1 MLNTFYMIRFITL
14 LLCLSLFSFNG
25 EAQKSSKSNLAKM
38 PSKDS
43 LDPGLFSTF
52 KFRSLGPA
60 LTSGRIADIAVNPVN
75 SSEYYVA
82 AASGGVWKTTN
93 RGINFDP
100 IFDGQGSYSIACLS
114 IDPKNPNVIWVGTG
128 ENNNQRSVSYGDG
141 VYKSEDGGKSWKN
154 MGLKMSEHIGRIA
167 IDPSDPDI
175 VFVAAY
181 GPVWS
186 SGGERGIYKTTDG
199 GKTWKQVLFVSE
211 HTGFNEVMIDPRNTK
226 IVYAAA
232 HQRQRK
238 VFTYIGGGPESALY
252 KSTDGGQNWA
262 KLNSGLPSG
271 DLGRI
276 GLNYFP
282 GNPDVLYAVIEAQEG
297 NGGVYRSL
305 DRGASWEKRSNYST
319 SGNYY
324 QKIYCDPKDMD
335 KIFVMNTYLGIS
347 KDGGKSFGILG
358 EKNKHIDNHAI
369 WIDPDNTQHYLVGC
383 DGGLYETYDGGQ
395 NWDFKPNL
403 PVTQFYKVATDNSF
417 PFYQIHG
424 GTQDNFSIGGPSRTL
439 SANGIMSSDWYFTSI
454 GDGFE
459 TQVDPTNPEII
470 YAQSQ
475 YGGLVRFD
483 KKSGEMLDIKP
494 IEGENE
500 QAYRWNWDAP
510 LLLSAFDSKRLYF
523 GANKLFR
530 SDDRGNS
537 WKAISSDLSRQ
548 LDRNKFKV
556 MGKVWSVDAIAK
568 NGSTDIYG
576 NLTSIAESR
585 LDENILWVGTDDGL
599 IHQTTDGGK
608 TWNAI
613 DNIPGV
619 PERSYVHQIIA
630 SQYDKN
636 SAYVAFNHHRY
647 GDFHPYLYKTTDGGK
662 TWKAIQSNLPE
673 RGSVYCVAEDHVNK
687 DLLFAGTE
695 FGVFCSVDGGAKWFQ
710 LKSGLPTIAV
720 RDLEIQKRENDLVL
734 ATFGRGFY
742 VLDDYSP
749 LRQLNN
755 SVLDQA
761 AYIFPVKDS
770 WMYLESLPLG
780 VRGKGFQGER
790 FFTSPNPKP
799 AAVFTYYLK
808 EDLKTLREK
817 RQELEKEK
825 LKKGEDFYYPSLD
838 SLRIEDEQEK
848 PHLLLTI
855 SDQNGQVVRRI
866 KTTAKKGI
874 NRINWDFRVSAF
886 APIDFN
892 SFDESFV
899 FSSKESGYMALPGTY
914 KLSLSKYEDGN
925 YKDLGVSANFVV
937 KSLNTSSLP
946 EADKLAINQFS
957 RKLGE
962 LRRASAAADAYR
974 AELETKLNYFKQA
987 VIETPGLSTDISTS
1001 IKSLDM
1007 RLNKV
1012 NIQFNGDASRSKREF
1027 ETLPSI
1033 NGRIGGMVY
1042 GLWSTSSAPTQSYF
1056 NSYQLASKQFASVL
1070 DELKLIDQEVRKLEN
1085 ELEKKKTPYTPGRL
1099 PDWKQD

>member
-1 MLNTFYMIRFITL
+1 MIRFFSL
-14 LLCLSLFSFNG
+14 LLCFLIVLPSDGNTQKNKKNIQEKQPVKDTIDPSLLSAFR
-25 EAQKSSKSNLAKM
+25 
-38 PSKDS
+38 
-43 LDPGLFSTF
+43 
-52 KFRSLGPA
+52 FRSLGPA
-60 LTSGRIADIAVNPVN
+60 LTSGRIADIAVNPFN
-75 SSEYYVA
+75 ASEYYVA

-93 RGINFDP
+93 KGVSFDP
-100 IFDGQGSYSIACLS
+100 IFDSQGSYSIGCIS

-128 ENNNQRSVSYGDG
+128 ENNNQRSVAYGDG
-141 VYKSEDGGKSWKN
+141 IYKSEDGGKTWKN
-154 MGLKMSEHIGRIA
+154 MGLKQSEHIGRIA
-167 IDPSDPDI
+167 IDPSDPNI
-175 VFVAAY
+175 VYVAAY
-181 GPVWS
+181 GPLWS
-186 SGGERGIYKTTDG
+186 SGGERGIYKTMDG
-199 GKTWKQVLFVSE
+199 GKTWKQILFVSE
-211 HTGFNEVMIDPRNTK
+211 HTGFNEVMLDPRYPN
-226 IVYAAA
+226 ILYAAA

-252 KSTDGGQNWA
+252 KSQDAGQTWE
-262 KLNSGLPSG
+262 KLSNGLPSG

-282 GNPDVLYAVIEAQEG
+282 GNPDVLYAVVEAQEG
-297 NGGVYRSL
+297 NGGLYRSM
-305 DRGASWEKRSNYST
+305 DRGASWEKRSGYST

-324 QKIYCDPKDMD
+324 QKIYCDPKDVD

-358 EKNKHIDNHAI
+358 EKNKHIDNHAL
-369 WIDPDNTQHYLVGC
+369 WIDPEQTSHYLVGC
-383 DGGLYETYDGGQ
+383 DGGLYESYDGGQ

-417 PFYQIHG
+417 PFYQVHG

-459 TQVDPTNPEII
+459 TQVDPEQPEII

-475 YGGLVRFD
+475 YGGLVRYD

-494 IEGENE
+494 IEGEQE
-500 QAYRWNWDAP
+500 KAYRWNWDAP
-510 LLLSAFDSKRLYF
+510 LLISAFDHKRLYF

-537 WKAISSDLSRQ
+537 WKAISGDLSRQ
-548 LDRNKFKV
+548 LDRNKLKV

-576 NLTSIAESR
+576 NLTSIAESN
-585 LDENILWVGTDDGL
+585 LDENMLWVGTDDGL
-599 IHQTTDGGK
+599 IHVTSDGGK
-608 TWNAI
+608 NWTLI
-613 DNIPGV
+613 DHIPGV

-636 SAYVAFNHHRY
+636 TAYVAFNHHRY

-662 TWKAIQSNLPE
+662 SWKAIQNNLPE
-673 RGSVYCVAEDHVNK
+673 RGSVYSIAEDHVNK
-687 DLLFAGTE
+687 DLLFTGTE
-695 FGVFCSVDGGAKWFQ
+695 FGVFCSLDGGMKWLP

-720 RDLEIQKRENDLVL
+720 RDIAIQKRENDLVL

-749 LRQLNN
+749 LRQLNK
-755 SVLDQA
+755 STTEKQ

-770 WMYLESLPLG
+770 WMYLESMPLG

-790 FFTSPNPKP
+790 FFTASNPKP
-799 AAVFTYYLK
+799 GAVFTYYLK
-808 EDLKTLREK
+808 EDIKTLREK
-817 RQELEKEK
+817 RQESEKEK
-825 LKKGEDFYYPSLD
+825 SKKGEDLYYPNSD

-855 SDQNGQVVRRI
+855 TDQNGQVVRRL
-866 KTTAKKGI
+866 KTAPKKGI
-874 NRINWDFRVSAF
+874 NRITWDFRVASF

-899 FSSKESGYMALPGTY
+899 FSSKEGGYMALPGNY
-914 KLSLSKYEDGN
+914 KLTLSKYEDGTYSPLN
-925 YKDLGVSANFVV
+925 ASESFVV
-937 KSLNTSSLP
+937 KTLHTSSLP

-957 RKLGE
+957 KKLGE
-962 LRRASAAADAYR
+962 LRRASAATDAYR
-974 AELETKLNYFKQA
+974 NELETKVNYFKQA

-1001 IKSLDM
+1001 ITSIEM

-1012 NIQFNGDASRSKREF
+1012 HVQLNGDASLSKREF

-1042 GLWSTSSAPTQSYF
+1042 GLWSTTSAPTQSYL
-1056 NSYQLASKQFASVL
+1056 NSYQLASKQFAAVL
-1070 DELKLIDQEVRKLEN
+1070 EEMKSIEQEIRKLDII
-1085 ELEKKKTPYTPGRL
+1085 LEKSKTPYTPGRL
-1099 PDWKQD
+1099 PDWKAE